1 MDLLLCII
9 AGITIIIFVL
19 MVNTMHPDS
28 PEQIGTRGEHK
39 VSCVLRNLPENYYV
53 IDDLTIPTRN
63 STTQIDHVVVSV
75 YGIFVIETKNYSGWI
90 YGSNNTKKWKQCFPS
105 KSNYFY
111 NPIKQNWAHIYALSE
126 LLKLDTQ
133 TFKPVVVFS
142 DEATLNV
149 KSSTPVVN
157 VSELKS
163 RILSY
168 TKEIISAKQ
177 AEEIY
182 NYLYNIDIIGDN
194 LDKDVHVHNVRNSI
208 EAQNEAIK
216 QKRCPRCGGNLI
228 LRPWRY
234 GQLYGCSNYPQC
246 RFTCDI

>member
-142 DEATLNV
+142 DEINDIRKCARKITY
-149 KSSTPVVN
+149 
-157 VSELKS
+157 EG
-163 RILSY
+163 I
-168 TKEIISAKQ
+168 EIIMEAFDKAKRRLN
-177 AEEIY
+177 A
-182 NYLYNIDIIGDN
+182 
-194 LDKDVHVHNVRNSI
+194 NVNFDLAM
-208 EAQNEAIK
+208 ELLLLTMKEN
-216 QKRCPRCGGNLI
+216 
-228 LRPWRY
+228 
-234 GQLYGCSNYPQC
+234 
-246 RFTCDI
+246 